1 MEFPST
7 TVTSVKANFAT
18 KRISI
23 AFSMAINEGSME
35 NADTLAQYTGKD
47 AGPVDLVIT
56 PRRLPLFPV
65 GGTYDSDVHVSE
77 SGQA

>member
-18 KRISI
+18 KRITI

-47 AGPVDLVIT
+47 AFGDALQLGLI
-56 PRRLPLFPV
+56 
-65 GGTYDSDVHVSE
+65 
-77 SGQA
+77 